1 MWWKCFILPLCDCK
15 WNAGCQEF
23 QEMLTSICYTLRRQP
38 YEMKNWRWSRM
49 CLMSLRWSTKR
60 SIMLDDY
67 LYKAL
72 ETLEL
77 TWDSLITLFLFQ
89 KNNLDCS
96 IIAPAVQAYITELTK
111 YRNDELHSTR
121 KTFRQRFVE
130 DTGSQGENG
139 QSERP
144 RGLCFKSHIFVKRG
158 AYTPR
163 ESF

>member
-1 MWWKCFILPLCDCK
+1 
-15 WNAGCQEF
+15 
-23 QEMLTSICYTLRRQP
+23 
-38 YEMKNWRWSRM
+38 
-49 CLMSLRWSTKR
+49 
-60 SIMLDDY
+60 MLDHY

-96 IIAPAVQAYITELTK
+96 IIDPAVQAYITELTK

-130 DTGSQGENG
+130 DTGSIRETKSITFQ
-139 QSERP
+139 Q
-144 RGLCFKSHIFVKRG
+144 SHICYKGCIYTKREF
-158 AYTPR
+158 PDN
-163 ESF
+163 